1 MYKFPGTLCIMSRNI
16 ASKKGQEIADGRP
29 RTSSC
34 VVYRYVALDEIS
46 ARCSGEKFLKSTS
59 ALARES
65 FDQPSTSV
73 PSAEND
79 NGQSLL
85 MNKFRRIIAFTR
97 RLLLSRRRVAR
108 VPSLAAVRKNA
119 LLTRILYEK
128 NTALFCVTY
137 FDL

>member
-1 MYKFPGTLCIMSRNI
+1 MG
-16 ASKKGQEIADGRP
+16 EP
-29 RTSSC
+29 RTSSR

-73 PSAEND
+73 PSVEND

-97 RLLLSRRRVAR
+97 RLLLSRRRSHSESCSR
-108 VPSLAAVRKNA
+108 PQKRSSHEGF
-119 LLTRILYEK
+119 I
-128 NTALFCVTY
+128 
-137 FDL
+137 

>member
-1 MYKFPGTLCIMSRNI
+1 MYKFPGTSCIMSRNI

-29 RTSSC
+29 RTSSR

-108 VPSLAAVRKNA
+108 VSSLAAESAK
-119 LLTRILYEK
+119 TRFSRGFYMKRIQPFS
-128 NTALFCVTY
+128 T
-137 FDL
+137 

>member
-1 MYKFPGTLCIMSRNI
+1 MYKFPGTSCIMSRNI
-16 ASKKGQEIADGRP
+16 ASKKGQEIVDGRP
-29 RTSSC
+29 RTSSR

-46 ARCSGEKFLKSTS
+46 ARCSREKFLKSTS
-59 ALARES
+59 ARES

-85 MNKFRRIIAFTR
+85 MNKFRRIIVFTR
-97 RLLLSRRRVAR
+97 RLLLSRRRVVR

-119 LLTRILYEK
+119 LLTRVLYEK
-128 NTALFCVTY
+128 NTALFCVIY

>member
-1 MYKFPGTLCIMSRNI
+1 MYKFPGTSCIMSRNI

-29 RTSSC
+29 RTSSR

-97 RLLLSRRRVAR
+97 RLLFSRCSRSRPRSRVR
-108 VPSLAAVRKNA
+108 ENVF
-119 LLTRILYEK
+119 LTRVSYKRHPFSSRHTLAS
-128 NTALFCVTY
+128 N
-137 FDL
+137 